1 MSSLETVMQY
11 YAYLFHPGVV
21 LGAGATL
28 IIHREWVGQAVDRSA
43 LYRRVGAF
51 LGAGVLSLLP
61 TAAYMLATGKGPVE
75 MMQGNAAQVDFLVAG
90 GIVVA
95 AGTTWA
101 VWRYLDWGSIVP
113 HAMVTYVAV
122 GVPYAGL
129 SPFWNVSG
137 HVLLSLTPA
146 LYLTLLDRSYW
157 PVMLV
162 PIVMVPNRRIVG
174 AHSWAQAVGAFLIG
188 SAVVV
193 AAFRLSDRR
202 SAVASTDPADAAGS
216 RRAG

>member
-1 MSSLETVMQY
+1 MSTLETVMQY

-21 LGAGATL
+21 LGAGAML

-75 MMQGNAAQVDFLVAG
+75 TMQGNAAQVDFLVAG

-101 VWRYLDWGSIVP
+101 VWRYLDWGSIVS
-113 HAMVTYVAV
+113 HAMVTYVTIA
-122 GVPYAGL
+122 VPYAGL